1 MGSIFIQQQFL
12 SSPIAD
18 LVTMKREVACFL
30 AGVIIIA
37 LVCASGCADEQES
50 PQTPGVIAGPDPVLT
65 HEVTFNYAPGVVQAD
80 LIVRGTTDLPDGS
93 IVVVEMKDNF
103 LPATIPDEPT
113 IMPDGRVITVTETG
127 TITTREVR
135 VSDGRYQAIFTIVDI
150 LTGDQFCIRAGYYPE
165 KGAEPRFPDNEVC
178 VRK

>member
-1 MGSIFIQQQFL
+1 
-12 SSPIAD
+12 
-18 LVTMKREVACFL
+18 MKREVAWFL
-30 AGVIIIA
+30 VGVIIIA
-37 LVCASGCADEQES
+37 LVAAAGCTDEQES
-50 PQTPGVIAGPDPVLT
+50 PQTPGGISGPDPVLT

-135 VSDGRYQAIFTIVDI
+135 ASEGQYQATFTIIDI

>member
-1 MGSIFIQQQFL
+1 
-12 SSPIAD
+12 
-18 LVTMKREVACFL
+18 MKREIACFL
-30 AGVIIIA
+30 VGVVIIA
-37 LVCASGCADEQES
+37 LVCAAGCADEQDS
-50 PQTPGVIAGPDPVLT
+50 PQTPPGGIAGPDPVLT

-93 IVVVEMKDNF
+93 IVVVEMADNF

-113 IMPDGRVITVTETG
+113 IMPDGRVITITETG

-135 VSDGRYQAIFTIVDI
+135 VSDGTYQARFTIVDI
-150 LTGDQFCIRAGYYPE
+150 LTGDQFCIRAGYYPMQ
-165 KGAEPRFPDNEVC
+165 GGEPRFLDNKVC